1 MGLTGITMGGSIDK
15 NGKKEGTLLG
25 LHVVCPQSMANIIAA
40 MAQHRTRSF
49 FVRGRAGIAS
59 GISDDGA
66 MLMLVMVMMM
76 LLLYSQWER
85 LR

>member
-25 LHVVCPQSMANIIAA
+25 LHVVCPQAMANIIAA

-49 FVRGRAGIAS
+49 FVRGRARIPTW
-59 GISDDGA
+59 ISDGGA
-66 MLMLVMVMMM
+66 MVMMLM
-76 LLLYSQWER
+76 MRLLYSQWER
-85 LR
+85 LW